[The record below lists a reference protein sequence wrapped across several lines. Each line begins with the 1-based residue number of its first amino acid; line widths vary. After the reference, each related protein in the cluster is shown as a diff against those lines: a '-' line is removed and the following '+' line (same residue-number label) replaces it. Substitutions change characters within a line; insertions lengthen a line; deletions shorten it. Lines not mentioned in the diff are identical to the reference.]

1 MVDSEAWMAESQAW
15 IGIQFKDGSWISS
28 NDGRLAAYVN
38 WALDEPNGGTG
49 EPCAITWGGFQW
61 RWADFVCTHEAR
73 AVCEI
78 DM

>member
-1 MVDSEAWMAESQAW
+1 MADRQAW
-15 IGIQFKDGSWISS
+15 IGIHFKDGSWISS

-38 WALDEPNGGTG
+38 WALGEPNDGNV
-49 EPCAITWGGFQW
+49 EPCAITWGRFQW
-61 RWADFVCTHEAR
+61 RWADVGCTHETH